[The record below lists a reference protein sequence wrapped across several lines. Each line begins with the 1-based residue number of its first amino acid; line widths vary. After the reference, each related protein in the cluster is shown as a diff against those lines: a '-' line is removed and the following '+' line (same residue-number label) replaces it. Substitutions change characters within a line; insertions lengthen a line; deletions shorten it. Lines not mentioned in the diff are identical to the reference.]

1 MDTHTTA
8 ARATSINRARV
19 ENIASMR
26 DDVVMRNLYI
36 TQCYHELSQQM
47 CEIVGC
53 KDASWATFGCW
64 ASKTAGTFIRGQE
77 LPRVLRLTL
86 KRHPEL
92 AAHAEATG
100 DEADELVTGLSDM
113 VLHPLRT
120 SAAALARI
128 SIHTALYI
136 GEGNRVV
143 FAELAGSLVDFIEA
157 FGERDFGEEQLAMLL
172 AKYRDGPSLPDLITV
187 DHAAESINSEPRGGQ
202 SWLKDM
208 LRTLRRAAL
217 SDDDDEK
224 ARLMLLASAYGGQ
237 HEQTRLQ
244 EYIEK
249 ALGTAIDD
257 VFIPEL
263 RSDASPARETH
274 GFLNQMILIVG
285 RFAAKFARRCA
296 AEWSSRN
303 MMTMPLPDET
313 IRLGQDIRA
322 EKDGPLYPA
331 ALVDLE
337 VERELS
343 DIWNTYYRAWSD
355 SSNVLMRVAAPM
367 QRMAEPLQGRVVV
380 GTAASNW
387 GVFEQRMR
395 LILAYFRTRQQC
407 EALHNAPFTAQEL
420 EALAQDVKFTDQQ
433 FEALAA
439 GKLPAGPP

>member
-1 MDTHTTA
+1 
-8 ARATSINRARV
+8 
-19 ENIASMR
+19 MR

-36 TQCYHELSQQM
+36 TQCYHDVSQQM
-47 CEIVGC
+47 CEIIGC

-77 LPRVLRLTL
+77 LPRVLQLTL

-92 AAHAEATG
+92 AYHAEATG
-100 DEADELVTGLSDM
+100 DEAEELLTGLSDM
-113 VLHPLRT
+113 VLHPLR
-120 SAAALARI
+120 SAAAAFARI
-128 SIHTALYI
+128 SVHTALYI

-157 FGERDFGEEQLAMLL
+157 FGDRDFGEERLAELL
-172 AKYRDGPSLPDLITV
+172 AKYRDGPTLPDTVTV
-187 DHAAESINSEPRGGQ
+187 DHATESIKSEPRGGQ
-202 SWLKDM
+202 GWLKDM

-217 SDDDDEK
+217 SHEDDEK

-237 HEQTRLQ
+237 HEQLRLQ
-244 EYIEK
+244 DYIEK

-263 RSDASPARETH
+263 RSDAYPVRETQ
-274 GFLNQMILIVG
+274 GALNRVILIVG
-285 RFAAKFARRCA
+285 RVVAKAARRVA
-296 AEWSSRN
+296 AEWSSQN
-303 MMTMPLPDET
+303 MMTMPLPDEI

-331 ALVDLE
+331 ALADLE

-343 DIWNTYYRAWSD
+343 DVWNTYYRDWSKSD
-355 SSNVLMRVAAPM
+355 NRFKRMAAPI
-367 QRMAEPLQGRVVV
+367 QRAAEPIQRRVVV

-387 GVFEQRMR
+387 GVYEQRMR
-395 LILAYFRTRQQC
+395 LILAYFRSRQQC

-420 EALAQDVKFTDQQ
+420 EAPAADVKFTDQQ
-433 FEALAA
+433 LEALAA
-439 GKLPAGPP
+439 GRLSADPP

>member
-1 MDTHTTA
+1 MTA
-8 ARATSINRARV
+8 VRATSINRARV
-19 ENIASMR
+19 EKIASMR

-36 TQCYHELSQQM
+36 TQCYHDLSQQM
-47 CEIVGC
+47 CEIIGC

-77 LPRVLRLTL
+77 LPRVLQLTV

-100 DEADELVTGLSDM
+100 HEAEELLAGLSDI

-120 SAAALARI
+120 AAAAFGRI
-128 SIHTALYI
+128 SVHTALYI

-143 FAELAGSLVDFIEA
+143 FLELAGSLVDFIEA
-157 FGERDFGEEQLAMLL
+157 FGDRDFGEERLAELL
-172 AKYRDGPSLPDLITV
+172 AKYRDGATQPDLVTV
-187 DHAAESINSEPRGGQ
+187 DHATESIKSEPRGGQ

-208 LRTLRRAAL
+208 LRTLRRAGL
-217 SDDDDEK
+217 TQDDDEK

-237 HEQTRLQ
+237 HEQKRLQ

-249 ALGTAIDD
+249 SLGTAIDD
-257 VFIPEL
+257 VLIPAL
-263 RSDASPARETH
+263 RSDAPPARETQ
-274 GFLNQMILIVG
+274 GLLNQMILVVG
-285 RFAAKFARRCA
+285 RVVAKAARRVA

-313 IRLGQDIRA
+313 IRLGHDIRA

-331 ALVDLE
+331 ALADLDVD
-337 VERELS
+337 RELS
-343 DIWNTYYRAWSD
+343 GIWNTYYRDWANSG
-355 SSNVLMRVAAPM
+355 NAFKRMAAPV
-367 QRMAEPLQGRVVV
+367 QRMAEPLERRVVV

-387 GVFEQRMR
+387 GVYEQRMR

-407 EALHNAPFTAQEL
+407 DALHNAPFTVQELAALADYVKLTDQQL
-420 EALAQDVKFTDQQ
+420 EALG
-433 FEALAA
+433 A
-439 GKLPAGPP
+439 GKLPPDTP